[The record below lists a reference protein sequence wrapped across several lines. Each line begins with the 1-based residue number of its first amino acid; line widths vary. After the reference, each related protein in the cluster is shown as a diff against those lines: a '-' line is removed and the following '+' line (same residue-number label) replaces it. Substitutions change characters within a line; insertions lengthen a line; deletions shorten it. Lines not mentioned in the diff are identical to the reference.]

1 MTKKT
6 KDIQEHVKKET
17 VIIVAVIM
25 FATGFLSG
33 VLLTAY
39 KSSSGIP
46 SEVAAPHQYQQM
58 PSERQ
63 GDVSE
68 ELAVKIFELEKQLAE
83 NPSDFDQWIILGNLY
98 SDTNN
103 YEKAIIAYKKYLEK
117 NPKNVDVLNNL
128 GIMYRRSGRPDEAV
142 SAFDTVLETHS
153 SNERALF
160 NKGVVLMH
168 DLNDIEGAVKVWTK
182 LVEINPDAISPG
194 GMPVSNLI
202 KRFNSVRP

>member
-46 SEVAAPHQYQQM
+46 SEVAAPHQQQM

-63 GDVSE
+63 GDVPE

-117 NPKNVDVLNNL
+117 NPKNVDALNNL
-128 GIMYRRSGRPDEAV
+128 GVMYRRSGRPDEAV

-168 DLNDIEGAVKVWTK
+168 DLNDIEGAVKVWKK

-194 GMPVSNLI
+194 GMPVSDLI